1 LKHHACRCVELIALL
16 DEHCARANRVA
27 GAVVSAYD
35 VVYLPVDFR

>member
-1 LKHHACRCVELIALL
+1 LL

-27 GAVVSAYD
+27 GAVVSKYD